1 MPLNKISP
9 NVIKAVLSIE
19 DSKFYEHGALDL
31 SSVIRAIGANI
42 RAGHFVQGGSTITQ
56 QLVKNTLGS
65 RAPTL
70 ERKFKELALAERVEQ
85 HYSKD
90 QILELYLNDVFLG
103 NNVYGVGTAARFYF
117 HESAANLNLA
127 QSALLAGLIQSP
139 SYDDPIAHR
148 RHAFL
153 RRNDV
158 LNRMIDLGPAG
169 GGVSAKR
176 GDAAKL
182 SKIKLRLGGN
192 YVPTPPFLVDYVR
205 QEIVND
211 PNGWFGVLGNTPQDR
226 ENTMKEGGLD
236 IITTLDP
243 DWQKAAQKAANQP
256 WALHRP
262 TPATAQSPTSRS
274 CRSRPTPARPA
285 RCSRAGTTRSS
296 SSTSSRRPTSRG
308 RRSSPTCWRR
318 RSSRGS
324 RRPPPSRGR
333 RARWPGA
340 TTPTGRSGT

>member
-1 MPLNKISP
+1 MRTHPAPANAPSEPPGPLSDRWAFKPVAFLLLLVTLFATAGVLAVLISPPFLAAGVGVQEVQNRLTAEGADFTRIPRLPQRSTIYASDGKTVLAHIYLDNRQVVPLNKISP

-117 HESAANLNLA
+117 HESAAKLNLA

-139 SYDDPIAHR
+139 
-148 RHAFL
+148 F
-153 RRNDV
+153 
-158 LNRMIDLGPAG
+158 
-169 GGVSAKR
+169 
-176 GDAAKL
+176 
-182 SKIKLRLGGN
+182 
-192 YVPTPPFLVDYVR
+192 F
-205 QEIVND
+205 
-211 PNGWFGVLGNTPQDR
+211 
-226 ENTMKEGGLD
+226 
-236 IITTLDP
+236 
-243 DWQKAAQKAANQP
+243 
-256 WALHRP
+256 
-262 TPATAQSPTSRS
+262 
-274 CRSRPTPARPA
+274 
-285 RCSRAGTTRSS
+285 
-296 SSTSSRRPTSRG
+296 
-308 RRSSPTCWRR
+308 
-318 RSSRGS
+318 
-324 RRPPPSRGR
+324 
-333 RARWPGA
+333 
-340 TTPTGRSGT
+340 